1 MKKRNFLTTATLAA
15 LVAAQMAMPVMA
27 AETNNKLDKKD
38 TSAEY
43 SADDLKNNGHT
54 TFGVI
59 EADKVGTNQLSVEVP
74 LYVTMAAVSN
84 KSDMLVPTEYEIKNT
99 GKAVYDDQGAY
110 KEGNIG
116 VTKITTS
123 AVENSTWTIVANDTD
138 INGDEKKMTFSLG
151 NHALTDA
158 TGTVYDNY
166 KNVNN
171 VNSQFV
177 NVVNAGQLENNTLKP
192 IEPGKDKGLK
202 PTIASKIAS
211 TDRQNGTGKTV
222 GVVKVKYEFAALD
235 AENKP
240 ITATTYV
247 GDSRNDAGYDN

>member
-1 MKKRNFLTTATLAA
+1 MKKRNFLTTAALTA

-43 SADDLKNNGHT
+43 SEADLKNNGHT

-74 LYVTMAAVSN
+74 LYVTMAATSN
-84 KSDMLVPTEYEIKNT
+84 TTDMLVPTEYKIKNT
-99 GKAVYDDQGAY
+99 GKAVYDNQGVY
-110 KEGNIG
+110 KAGKIG

-123 AVENSTWTIVANDTD
+123 SVNNSTWTIVASNTE
-138 INGDEKKMTFSLG
+138 INGDHKKMTFSLG
-151 NHALTDA
+151 NHALTSADS
-158 TGTVYDNY
+158 TVYDNY
-166 KNVNN
+166 KSVSN

-177 NVVNAGQLENNTLKP
+177 EVDNDDNNNNTLKP
-192 IEPGKDKGLK
+192 IEPGDIGLK
-202 PTIASKIAS
+202 PNIASKIAS
-211 TDRQNGTGKTV
+211 VDRKSGTGKTV

-235 AENKP
+235 DANKP

-247 GDSRNDAGYDN
+247 GDNRADAGYDN

>member
-1 MKKRNFLTTATLAA
+1 MKKRNYLTTAALAA

-38 TSAEY
+38 TSTEY
-43 SADDLKNNGHT
+43 NADDLKNNGHT

-74 LYVTMAAVSN
+74 LYVTMAATSN
-84 KSDMLVPTEYEIKNT
+84 TTDMLVPTEYEIKNT
-99 GKAVYDDQGAY
+99 GKAVYDDNGAY

-116 VTKITTS
+116 VTKISTS
-123 AVENSTWTIVANDTD
+123 AVENTWTIVASDADIQNDA
-138 INGDEKKMTFSLG
+138 KKMTFSLG
-151 NHALTDA
+151 NHTLTSADA
-158 TGTVYDNY
+158 GLYNDYKTVT
-166 KNVNN
+166 N

-177 NVVNAGQLENNTLKP
+177 NVTDSNHPENNALKP

-202 PTIASKIAS
+202 PAIASKIAS
-211 TDRQNGTGKTV
+211 VDRSTGTGKTV

-235 AENKP
+235 ADNKP

-247 GDSRNDAGYDN
+247 GDNRTDAGYNN